1 MKGKPN
7 EIRIKRLSLEELI
20 KIAKRKGELIFWGS
34 RGIISNCEVY
44 EFYDSFLTKREDSR
58 FGIDLAQDW
67 ISSAI
72 EEMLGFHDTKKL
84 TMKELAN
91 GIAEAINKPAISSED
106 RWALYELCFLLTAQM
121 CVEENSGLTM
131 EEQTSRQGTPGEDEP
146 RSLYRRVISGIRS
159 EKKNDETE
167 RKPEGR
173 VNLKQLLGS
182 VKERDVVSEGIIRGL
197 PGMKADIFLMMCLH
211 EKLHTDNTVSEPSRE
226 EYAEYCNFINKAE
239 LYNGY
244 KWDEKITISDFAGRV
259 TREFIMTM
267 MFNPISRREVM
278 EIYELCYEF
287 INLMADKDSNK
298 GHVTLMASEVI
309 DKSNTMQ

>member
-1 MKGKPN
+1 MKEKPN
-7 EIRIKRLSLEELI
+7 ETRIKRLSLEELI
-20 KIAKRKGELIFWGS
+20 KLAKSKGELIFWSS
-34 RGIISNCEVY
+34 RGFISNCEVP

-58 FGIDLAQDW
+58 FGIELAQDW

-72 EEMLGFHDTKKL
+72 EEMLGFRNIKKL
-84 TMKELAN
+84 TMRELAN
-91 GIAEAINKPAISSED
+91 GIAEAINKSDISSED

-121 CVEENSGLTM
+121 CVEENSGLTI

-146 RSLYRRVISGIRS
+146 RSLYRRVISGMRS
-159 EKKNDETE
+159 EKKNDEAE
-167 RKPEGR
+167 RKQEGR

-182 VKERDVVSEGIIRGL
+182 VKERDVVSEGIIRSL
-197 PGMKADIFLMMCLH
+197 PGMKADIFLMMCMN
-211 EKLHTDNTVSEPSRE
+211 EKMEIESGPTE
-226 EYAEYCNFINKAE
+226 EMHIQYLDFINKVEA
-239 LYNGY
+239 YCGY
-244 KWDEKITISDFAGRV
+244 VWDEKITVSDFAGRV

-287 INLMADKDSNK
+287 INLMADKDSSR

-309 DKSNTMQ
+309 DKCNTMQ